1 MMPRLALGLLIGLLG
16 SASFVHSQEATE
28 RFIPIGESPGLSGT
42 HTMIGEIQAVDGQSR
57 TLTVATEERT
67 YSVGITERTRIW
79 IDRSHLALPALTGD
93 FADCRRGLKVEVK
106 LEEEK
111 EQAAAEWI
119 KIQQA
124 AS

>member
-16 SASFVHSQEATE
+16 SVSLVHSQEAAE
-28 RFIPIGESPGLSGT
+28 RFIPIGQSPGLSGT
-42 HTMIGEIQAVDGQSR
+42 HTMIGEIQAVEAQSR
-57 TLTVATEERT
+57 TLTVAAEGRT

-106 LEEEK
+106 FEDEK
-111 EQAAAEWI
+111 EQAAADWI